1 MFEMSGVAVLASF
14 HTVRDEVPPGDM
26 NLFGDVAERSSR
38 DEYLVGV
45 GIHQP

>member
-1 MFEMSGVAVLASF
+1 MSNVAVFASF

-26 NLFGDVAERSSR
+26 NLSGDVAERSSR
-38 DEYLVGV
+38 DDDLVGV